1 MEKIIN
7 DLLEDSSRFWLLD
20 GAMGTQL
27 QKKGLP
33 FGLQPEL
40 FNLSHPEIV
49 TGIHREYIEAGS
61 NIIYA
66 NTFGANRKKLSGC
79 GHSVQEVII
88 AAVKNAKAAANA
100 SAIQALVALDIG
112 PIGELL
118 EPTGTLSFEEAYDIF
133 AEEITAGVTAGADLI
148 VLGNHEPTFMR

>member
-1 MEKIIN
+1 MQTPLVQTGK
-7 DLLEDSSRFWLLD
+7 SFP
-20 GAMGTQL
+20 AAVT
-27 QKKGLP
+27 
-33 FGLQPEL
+33 L
-40 FNLSHPEIV
+40 FRRI
-49 TGIHREYIEAGS
+49 
-61 NIIYA
+61 
-66 NTFGANRKKLSGC
+66 
-79 GHSVQEVII
+79 II

-148 VLGNHEPTFMR
+148 VLGNHDRPL